1 MDKKI
6 LITGSAGMLG
16 KALLPLLKKYDVL
29 GIDKED
35 CDITDKS
42 SLEKV
47 VRKVKADVI
56 VHCAAYTAVDA
67 AEENSDSAFSIN
79 ENGTRNIIEAA
90 NGRKC
95 LFLYISTDYVF
106 DGSKDGAYTEDD
118 AVNPLNIYGKSKL
131 AGESL
136 VAGLPNYIIIRTS
149 WLFGPGGKNFV
160 STVAQL
166 AKEKETIEVV
176 CDQSGSPTYTLDLA
190 RAISDIIDV
199 YFAKGIAPGIYN
211 ITNSGFCSWAELA
224 DYTIKTAG
232 LKTRVIE
239 INSDKL
245 ERKAKRPKNSMLS
258 KEKFKS
264 LCGYDLPDWQ
274 AAVRDYLINH
284 VAKE

>member
-1 MDKKI
+1 
-6 LITGSAGMLG
+6 MLG
-16 KALLPLLKKYDVL
+16 KALLPLLKKYDAL

-47 VRKVKADVI
+47 AGKLKADVI
-56 VHCAAYTAVDA
+56 VHCEAYTAVDA
-67 AEENSDSAFSIN
+67 AEENSDRAFSIN

-90 NGRKC
+90 NGKKC
-95 LFLYISTDYVF
+95 LFIYISTDYVF
-106 DGSKDGAYTEDD
+106 DGSKSGAYTEDD
-118 AVNPLNIYGKSKL
+118 AVNPSNIYGKSKL
-131 AGESL
+131 AGERL

-160 STVAQL
+160 STIAQL

-176 CDQSGSPTYTLDLA
+176 CDQKGSPTYTLDLA

-199 YFAKGIAPGIYN
+199 YFVKGVTPGIYN

-232 LKTRVIE
+232 LKASVIK

-245 ERKAKRPKNSMLS
+245 ERKAKRPKNSILS

-264 LCGYDLPDWQ
+264 LCGYDLPGWQ
-274 AAVRDYLINH
+274 EAVRDYLINYT
-284 VAKE
+284 AKE